1 MVIYVGNL
9 SFETSENDLIERF
22 KLYGPVTSVNVMR
35 DEVSGNALGI
45 AFVKMNDR
53 SAANQAIAG
62 LNRTRIGNR
71 IVMVCETALR
81 IERRRSADKSTTATH
96 KAIKS

>member
-1 MVIYVGNL
+1 MVIYIGNL
-9 SFETSENDLIERF
+9 PFETSEYDLIERF
-22 KLYGPVTSVNVMR
+22 KLYGPVISVNVMR

-62 LNRTRIGNR
+62 LNRTRIRSDLIQGILR
-71 IVMVCETALR
+71 VKHQAL
-81 IERRRSADKSTTATH
+81 
-96 KAIKS
+96 

>member
-1 MVIYVGNL
+1 MVIYIGNL
-9 SFETSENDLIERF
+9 PFETSEYDLIERF
-22 KLYGPVTSVNVMR
+22 KLYGPVTSINVMR

-62 LNRTRIGNR
+62 LNRTRIRSDLIQGILR
-71 IVMVCETALR
+71 VKHQAL
-81 IERRRSADKSTTATH
+81 
-96 KAIKS
+96 